1 LTANRPSLTALHEQ
15 AVRASHSKG
24 IALVALSTVTWG
36 SGGLFVRLLPPD
48 LGTVL
53 FWRGLFA
60 AIFIGTFVL
69 FRFGR
74 RFPGL
79 LMAMGSQG
87 ILITLCSTASTI
99 FFVAGVQHTSVAN
112 AFTILAA
119 LPFVAA
125 AIAWLWVGERPS
137 ALTMVASAI
146 ALVGIIIMFR
156 PTAGGPRLGDLLALL
171 GTVAQALMTVAI
183 RRNQN
188 VEILPI
194 AWLSVLLSVAIAIP
208 LAESLWALTPRD
220 YAVAAGFGLLAVALG
235 QVLYMTGSA
244 LIPAPLTSLIG
255 TMEAPLAALWA
266 WIGIGEA
273 PPITTFIGGSIVLAS
288 VLGRLLFE
296 RGSFHPLMP
305 DR

>member
-1 LTANRPSLTALHEQ
+1 MTALHGQ
-15 AVRASHSKG
+15 AVHASHSKG

>member
-125 AIAWLWVGERPS
+125 AIAWLWIGERPS
-137 ALTMVASAI
+137 ALTMIASAI

-235 QVLYMTGSA
+235 QVLYMIGSA

-266 WIGIGEA
+266 WIGIGEV

>member
-1 LTANRPSLTALHEQ
+1 MTALHEQ

-60 AIFIGTFVL
+60 VIFIGAFVL
-69 FRFGR
+69 LRFGQ

-99 FFVAGVQHTSVAN
+99 LFVAGVQHTSVAN

-125 AIAWLWVGERPS
+125 AIAWLWAGERPS

-183 RRNQN
+183 RRNQK

-208 LAESLWALTPRD
+208 LAENLWALTPRD

-266 WIGIGEA
+266 WIGIGEV
-273 PPITTFIGGSIVLAS
+273 PPVTTVVGGSIVLAS

>member
-1 LTANRPSLTALHEQ
+1 MTARHEQ
-15 AVRASHSKG
+15 AISASHSKG
-24 IALVALSTVTWG
+24 VILVALSTITWG
-36 SGGLFVRLLPPD
+36 SGGLFVRLLPQD

-60 AIFIGTFVL
+60 AIFIGAFVL
-69 FRFGR
+69 LRFGR

-79 LMAMGSQG
+79 LIAMGSQG

-99 FFVAGVQHTSVAN
+99 LFVAGVQHTSVAN

-125 AIAWLWVGERPS
+125 AIAWIWVGERPS
-137 ALTMVASAI
+137 ALTMAASAI
-146 ALVGIIIMFR
+146 ALVGIVIMVR

-266 WIGIGEA
+266 WIGIGEV
-273 PPITTFIGGSIVLAS
+273 PPAATFIGGSIVLAS
-288 VLGRLLFE
+288 VLGRLLLE
-296 RGSFHPLMP
+296 RSSIHPLNSTQ
-305 DR
+305 

>member
-1 LTANRPSLTALHEQ
+1 MTALNEQ
-15 AVRASHSKG
+15 TVRASHSKG
-24 IALVALSTVTWG
+24 ITLVALSTVTWG

-60 AIFIGTFVL
+60 AIFIGAFVL
-69 FRFGR
+69 VRFGR
-74 RFPGL
+74 KFPGL
-79 LMAMGSQG
+79 LMAMGWQG

-99 FFVAGVQHTSVAN
+99 LFVAGVQHTNVAN

-137 ALTMVASAI
+137 APTMAASVI

-208 LAESLWALTPRD
+208 LAESLWTLTPRD

-266 WIGIGEA
+266 WMGIGEV
-273 PPITTFIGGSIVLAS
+273 PPAATFIGGSIVLAS
-288 VLGRLLFE
+288 VLGRLLLE
-296 RGSFHPLMP
+296 RGSFHPLNP
-305 DR
+305 NQ